1 MPSVYKTTLKKKKS
15 LKYVIL
21 KSVIQHMEIEFVKM
35 QQQILVMAASGAE
48 LFLMAKVLPL
58 S

>member
-1 MPSVYKTTLKKKKS
+1 
-15 LKYVIL
+15 
-21 KSVIQHMEIEFVKM
+21 MEIEFVKM

>member
-1 MPSVYKTTLKKKKS
+1 
-15 LKYVIL
+15 
-21 KSVIQHMEIEFVKM
+21 MEIEFVEM

-48 LFLMAKVLPL
+48 LFLLAKMLE